1 MAILEQVAIGLI
13 QRDFMDIATQVQAE
27 FKAEVHRSLKH
38 PEYSSGQAEGSISIR
53 QESADRI
60 LVGSEDQH
68 LNFMIRGNGG
78 GQKTPFKKSH
88 PRAPMPITYGARA
101 TIGKNTPFRMSS
113 TSYAGRPEILTRVAD
128 KFR

>member
-1 MAILEQVAIGLI
+1 MALETVAIGLI

-38 PEYSSGQAEGSISIR
+38 PEYSSGQAAGSIGIR
-53 QESADRI
+53 QESADTI

-68 LNFMIRGNGG
+68 LNFLIRGNGTKIIYPVRKKALKYRDG
-78 GQKTPFKKSH
+78 SLHGRSTPYK
-88 PRAPMPITYGARA
+88 
-101 TIGKNTPFRMSS
+101 GK
-113 TSYAGRPEILTRVAD
+113 PEILTRVAD